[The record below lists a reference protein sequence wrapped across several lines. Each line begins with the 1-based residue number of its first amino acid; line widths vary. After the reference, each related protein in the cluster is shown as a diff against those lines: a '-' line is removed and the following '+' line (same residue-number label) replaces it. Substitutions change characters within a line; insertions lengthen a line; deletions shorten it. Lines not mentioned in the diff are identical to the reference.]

1 MRDMELS
8 VGARDTPYLLVL
20 SVEKSYTR
28 LLRLQNKPKMAE
40 GLTEGGGLNGAE
52 GVTVGAQ
59 NHPTAP
65 WRRCPGLFCLSSIL
79 VQFGTKAALQH
90 LF

>member
-1 MRDMELS
+1 M
-8 VGARDTPYLLVL
+8 GARDTPYLLLL
-20 SVEKSYTR
+20 SAEKSYTR

-40 GLTEGGGLNGAE
+40 GLAEGGGLNGAV

-59 NHPTAP
+59 DHPTAP
-65 WRRCPGLFCLSSIL
+65 RRRCPGLFCLSSSL
-79 VQFGTKAALQH
+79 VQFGTRAALQH